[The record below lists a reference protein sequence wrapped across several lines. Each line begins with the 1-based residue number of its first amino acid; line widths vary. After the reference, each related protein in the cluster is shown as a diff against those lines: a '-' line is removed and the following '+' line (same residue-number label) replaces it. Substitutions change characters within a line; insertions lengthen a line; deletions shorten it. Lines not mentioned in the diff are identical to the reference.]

1 MPIDIFDTE
10 RPAPDRVFRYPL
22 YERFLWVTVVAAG
35 IAVAVFF
42 GQVRDFVRTEGP
54 RAWIV
59 IGVVAFFLLLTIWI
73 SLRAWLSKVVISPVS
88 LKATVFGQGVQRISW
103 VHIQKVIYRWRPLGH
118 KLIFIGSDGARVSF
132 RSCIQG
138 YEQLL
143 AFIRESSPEH
153 VLDQLDAIFGE
164 PEEEEEEE
172 PEAKS
177 PEPEEPAPTR
187 EAAAKPEPPAKPER
201 KEPPPAPPPAQDQPA
216 EVSPQD
222 GDEPGDDDDEEGEDD
237 EGESD
242 TDEGEGDED
251 SEDDEDAP
259 DEEEPKWW
267 QFWK

>member
-22 YERFLWVTVVAAG
+22 YERFLWVTVVATG
-35 IAVAVFF
+35 IAAAVFF
-42 GQVRDFVRTEGP
+42 RQVRDFVAREGP

-103 VHIQKVIYRWRPLGH
+103 VHIQKVLYRWRPLGH

-138 YEQLL
+138 YEQLI
-143 AFIRESSPEH
+143 AFIRESAPQH
-153 VLDQLDAIFGE
+153 VLDQLEDIFGE
-164 PEEEEEEE
+164 PEEAEEEEE
-172 PEAKS
+172 EQPTPRQPTPDRAK
-177 PEPEEPAPTR
+177 APT
-187 EAAAKPEPPAKPER
+187 PEPPAQKAAEDAPPSAASAEA
-201 KEPPPAPPPAQDQPA
+201 EPSEEQDAAPPA
-216 EVSPQD
+216 E
-222 GDEPGDDDDEEGEDD
+222 GDEEEGSEDEEEEDADAEGEEEGED
-237 EGESD
+237 E
-242 TDEGEGDED
+242 T
-251 SEDDEDAP
+251 
-259 DEEEPKWW
+259 EEEPRWW

>member
-42 GQVRDFVRTEGP
+42 AQVRDFVRAEGP

-172 PEAKS
+172 QPEADA
-177 PEPEEPAPTR
+177 PEPEEPARTG
-187 EAAAKPEPPAKPER
+187 EATSEPEPSVKPER
-201 KEPPPAPPPAQDQPA
+201 KEPPPAPPPPRDQPA
-216 EVSPQD
+216 EASPED
-222 GDEPGDDDDEEGEDD
+222 GDEE
-237 EGESD
+237 
-242 TDEGEGDED
+242 
-251 SEDDEDAP
+251 SEDDEDNGDEPDEDEGEGAEDREGDENAP